1 MNAPASLRL
10 SVAILLGTL
19 ATAALAE
26 GGTITGTVEATPAK
40 YLDETVV
47 YLKNGPPAAKPST
60 HAMDQ
65 RAMAFVPKVLVVAVG
80 DTVKYLNHD
89 KVVHNVYSADG
100 EGFNLG
106 SFKQDEER
114 TYVYTKPGPYTQLCS
129 IHPEMLGFVYVA
141 PGPHAAAVDKKGHF
155 SITGVP
161 AGTYTL
167 AVWNSHLKGAEKS
180 VTVTAGQTVTEH
192 LTVKR

>member
-1 MNAPASLRL
+1 MTRRASPRL
-10 SVAILLGTL
+10 LVAALLATL
-19 ATAALAE
+19 AAGTRAD

-47 YLKNGPPAAKPST
+47 YLKNGPPAAKPRT
-60 HAMDQ
+60 LAMDQ
-65 RAMAFVPKVLVVAVG
+65 RAMAFVPKVLVVATG
-80 DTVKYLNHD
+80 DTVKFLNHD
-89 KVVHNVYSADG
+89 NVVHNVYSPDG

-114 TYVYTKPGPYTQLCS
+114 TYHFTKAGAYTQLCS

-141 PGPHAAAVDKKGHF
+141 PGPHAAAVDKKGKF
-155 SITGVP
+155 TIAGVP
-161 AGTYTL
+161 PGTYTL

-180 VTVTAGQTVTEH
+180 VTVAAGQTVTQN
-192 LTVKR
+192 LAVKR